1 MTDAETGQHLDKMA
15 LTTEVLFVNPD
26 YLKRLTNL
34 NGSVEDSYVIPS
46 VIITQDKILQQYLG
60 TDLMEALLAHIKN
73 STLTGDNEVLVD
85 EYIRK
90 TVAWW
95 TMVDLIPSLYVKI
108 DNGGLVIRMAE
119 NTTPI
124 SPADLHRE
132 VERARQNAQFYT
144 ERLVSYLCQNSGLF
158 PEYSTNSGSD
168 MRPIIETYNQNGM
181 TYSFGQGGDALKTLR
196 GLLK

>member
-1 MTDAETGQHLDKMA
+1 MA

-46 VIITQDKILQQYLG
+46 VIIVQDKIIQQYLG
-60 TDLMEALLAHIKN
+60 TNLMESLLTHIKN
-73 STLTGDNEVLVD
+73 LTLAGNDEILVD
-85 EYIRK
+85 DYVRK
-90 TVAWW
+90 CVAWW

-108 DNGGLVIRMAE
+108 DNGGLVIRTAE

-124 SPADLHRE
+124 STADLHRE
-132 VERARQNAQFYT
+132 IERARQNAQFYT
-144 ERLVSYLCQNSGLF
+144 ERLVSYLCQNSSLY

-168 MRPIIETYNQNGM
+168 MSPTRETYNQNGM
-181 TYSFGQGGDALKTLR
+181 TYSFGQEGQTLKTLR

>member
-1 MTDAETGQHLDKMA
+1 MA

-46 VIITQDKILQQYLG
+46 VIITQDKIIQQYLG
-60 TDLMEALLAHIKN
+60 TDLMEALLSHIKN
-73 STLTGDNEVLVD
+73 STLTGNNEILVD

-168 MRPIIETYNQNGM
+168 MRPITETYNQNGM
-181 TYSFGQGGDALKTLR
+181 TYSFGQDGNALRTLR

>member
-1 MTDAETGQHLDKMA
+1 MA
-15 LTTEVLFVNPD
+15 LTPEVLFVNPD

-34 NGSVEDSYVIPS
+34 NGSVEDSYAIPS
-46 VIITQDKILQQYLG
+46 VIIVQDKIIQQYLG
-60 TDLMEALLAHIKN
+60 TDLMNSLLAHI
-73 STLTGDNEVLVD
+73 SAGTLAGDNLSLVD
-85 EYIRK
+85 DYVRK
-90 TVAWW
+90 AVAWW

-108 DNGGLVIRMAE
+108 DNGGLVIRTAE
-119 NTTPI
+119 NTSAI

-144 ERLVSYLCQNSGLF
+144 ERLVSYLCQNSSLF

-168 MRPIIETYNQNGM
+168 MTPTTETYNQNGM

>member
-1 MTDAETGQHLDKMA
+1 MA

-46 VIITQDKILQQYLG
+46 VIITQDKIIQQYLG

-73 STLTGDNEVLVD
+73 STLTGDNEILVD

-132 VERARQNAQFYT
+132 VERARQNAQSH
-144 ERLVSYLCQNSGLF
+144 V
-158 PEYSTNSGSD
+158 
-168 MRPIIETYNQNGM
+168 
-181 TYSFGQGGDALKTLR
+181 
-196 GLLK
+196 

>member
-1 MTDAETGQHLDKMA
+1 
-15 LTTEVLFVNPD
+15 
-26 YLKRLTNL
+26 
-34 NGSVEDSYVIPS
+34 
-46 VIITQDKILQQYLG
+46 
-60 TDLMEALLAHIKN
+60 MEALLAHIKN
-73 STLTGDNEVLVD
+73 STLTGDNEILVD

-144 ERLVSYLCQNSGLF
+144 ERLVSYLCQNSSLY

-181 TYSFGQGGDALKTLR
+181 TYSFGQGGDALRTLR

>member
-1 MTDAETGQHLDKMA
+1 MA

-46 VIITQDKILQQYLG
+46 VIITQDKIIQQYLG

-144 ERLVSYLCQNSGLF
+144 ERLVSYLCQNSGLY

-181 TYSFGQGGDALKTLR
+181 TYSFGQGGDALRTLR

>member
-1 MTDAETGQHLDKMA
+1 MG

-34 NGSVEDSYVIPS
+34 NGSVEDSYVVPS
-46 VIITQDKILQQYLG
+46 VIIVQDKIIQQYLG
-60 TDLMEALLAHIKN
+60 TDLMESLLSHIKAG
-73 STLTGDNEVLVD
+73 TLAGNDATLVD
-85 EYIRK
+85 DYVRK
-90 TVAWW
+90 AVAWW

-144 ERLVSYLCQNSGLF
+144 ERLVAYLCQNSDLF
-158 PEYSTNSGSD
+158 PAYSTNSGSD
-168 MRPIIETYNQNGM
+168 MSPITETYNQNGL
-181 TYSFGQGGDALKTLR
+181 TYSLGGAKDIYK
-196 GLLK
+196 GLL